1 MSLDF
6 EQHVIALAG
15 VSPPALEMVR
25 ASWPEACKAFGET
38 DIDVY
43 LQGIR
48 ALAESAGPTGPLR
61 SFIRAAPDIAEGS
74 GSQSV
79 ARLLAL
85 AQSLRGGFEPDVIEQ
100 VISASAVAARRLTDP
115 QLFSAYLE
123 LVRECSRID
132 VTALSMLLSRLDILL
147 GRLTIAGLRRWMV
160 RGLRVYP
167 DDMEGRHSYF
177 RLENE
182 EAAAALRAESDG
194 TLYANVQRRL
204 GLYLRALS
212 HQAIQVKASVGKNQL
227 EQEPRPFLEA
237 RTLHVPDAY
246 PPKAGA
252 SGDDQYRAAL
262 AHGLAHLRFS
272 PARQPVGRLKPMAIA
287 VVSLLEDARVEH
299 LLTREYPGL
308 RRLWSRLHTAVPT
321 RDLGFESLA
330 CRLARALIDPTYED
344 DNYWVNKGR
353 TLFQEGLSSIE
364 DYAAIRQ
371 IASVLANDVGQ
382 MRVRFNSKTY
392 VVEPSYR
399 DDNRYL
405 WEFTDEDPEQIR
417 QEHGELESVRPES
430 VAGAPELDLTQAPE
444 PTQTAHDPEQ
454 RSLVAVK
461 PELESVSPP
470 AKYPEWDHLIAA
482 ERPAWSTVIEKLPPH
497 APLASVEGILL
508 RRHALVE
515 QVRSM
520 VRAVQV
526 QKPIKRRR
534 QQDGD
539 DLDLDAAVVAMI
551 DIRSQQTPDPRVHVK
566 AGRRGRDLAVLV
578 LLDLSESTNDRVPGT
593 FTSVLDLSR
602 EATVLLADAMSQ
614 IGDPFAIHGFS
625 SNGRHEVEYFRLKDF
640 DRPYDDAAKERL
652 AGMRGQL
659 STRMGAALRHA
670 GQFLRLR
677 RSARKLLLLITDGE
691 PSDIDV
697 RDPLY
702 LRADT
707 KKAVQSLARHGIHTF
722 CMTLDPKA
730 DDYVK
735 QVFGERNYMV
745 VDHIDRLPEKLP
757 LLYMRVTHG

>member
-6 EQHVIALAG
+6 EQHAIALTG
-15 VSPPALEMVR
+15 LSPPALEVVR
-25 ASWPEACKAFGET
+25 ASWPEACKAFGVT
-38 DIDVY
+38 GIDVY

-48 ALAESAGPTGPLR
+48 TLAESVGAMGPLAA
-61 SFIRAAPDIAEGS
+61 FIRTAPDIAEES
-74 GSQSV
+74 GPQSV
-79 ARLLAL
+79 AGLLAL
-85 AQSLRGGFEPDVIEQ
+85 TQSLREGFEPDFIEQ
-100 VISASAVAARRLTDP
+100 VISASGLAARRLTDP
-115 QLFSAYLE
+115 QLFSAYLQ
-123 LVRECSRID
+123 LVREGSRID
-132 VTALSMLLSRLDILL
+132 VTALSLLLSRLDTLL

-167 DDMEGRHSYF
+167 DDLEGRHSYF
-177 RLENE
+177 KLENE

-194 TLYANVQRRL
+194 TLFANVQRRL

-212 HQAIQVKASVGKNQL
+212 NQAIQVRASVGRNQL

-246 PPKAGA
+246 PPTVSA

-299 LLTREYPGL
+299 LLIREYPGL
-308 RRLWSRLHTAVPT
+308 RRLWSRLHTAVPS

-330 CRLARALIDPTYED
+330 RRLARALIDPSYED

-353 TLFQEGLSSIE
+353 TLFQESLSSIE

-371 IASVLANDVGQ
+371 IASVLGNDVGQ

-405 WEFTDEDPEQIR
+405 WEFSEEDREQIR
-417 QEHGELESVRPES
+417 QEHGELESVRPEI
-430 VAGAPELDLTQAPE
+430 GAAAVDLDVGQPSE
-444 PTQTAHDPEQ
+444 PTPSAEGQDQ
-454 RSLVAVK
+454 RSLVAVE
-461 PELESVSPP
+461 PEVESLSPP
-470 AKYPEWDHLIAA
+470 VRYPEWDYLIAA
-482 ERPAWSTVIEKLPPH
+482 ERPAWSTVIEKLSPH
-497 APLASVEGILL
+497 APLASVEDILL

-539 DLDLDAAVVAMI
+539 DLDLDAAIVALI

-566 AGRRGRDLAVLV
+566 VGRRGRDLAVLV

-652 AGMRGQL
+652 AGMRGRL

-670 GQFLRLR
+670 GQFLKLR
-677 RSARKLLLLITDGE
+677 RSARKLVLLITDGE

-697 RDPLY
+697 RDPRY

-707 KKAVQSLARHGIHTF
+707 RKAVQSLARQGVHTF

-735 QVFGERNYMV
+735 QIFGERNYMV
-745 VDHIDRLPEKLP
+745 VDHIGRLPEKLP